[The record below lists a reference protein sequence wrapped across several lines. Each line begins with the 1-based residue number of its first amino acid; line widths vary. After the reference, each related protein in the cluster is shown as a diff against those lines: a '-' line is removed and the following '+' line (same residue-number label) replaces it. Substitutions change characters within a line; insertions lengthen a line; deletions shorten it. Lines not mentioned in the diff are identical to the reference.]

1 MMECAKLS
9 NQVSLFPYWNY
20 NIHLKYLIMKLP
32 LFILSLLLYSAA
44 YPQTLA
50 QRTEKTAIGSLETE
64 QTNGIVGEWEQ
75 QYTCF
80 DKNGNY
86 KLEAAEKKPSG
97 TKLGF
102 NWFLFKADG
111 SCLRDK
117 DIKFTGTYEIQEKNG
132 NKKLVIHGGDNL
144 RYTIYE
150 LTDKELILGAD
161 GAFMVFKR
169 K

>member
-1 MMECAKLS
+1 MMERAKLS
-9 NQVSLFPYWNY
+9 KRISLFTYWNY
-20 NIHLKYLIMKLP
+20 SIHLKYLIMKLS

-44 YPQTLA
+44 YPQTLGK
-50 QRTEKTAIGSLETE
+50 RTEKPTIGSLHTE

-86 KLEAAEKKPSG
+86 KLEPAEKKPSG

-117 DIKFTGTYEIQEKNG
+117 DIKFAGTYEIQEKNEK
-132 NKKLVIHGGDNL
+132 KKLVIHGGDNL
-144 RYTIYE
+144 RYTIDE

-161 GAFMVFKR
+161 GAFIVFKR

>member
-1 MMECAKLS
+1 MK
-9 NQVSLFPYWNY
+9 
-20 NIHLKYLIMKLP
+20 HLEICTAAVLIMLSCESNIEKITSEETLP
-32 LFILSLLLYSAA
+32 
-44 YPQTLA
+44 
-50 QRTEKTAIGSLETE
+50 GSIEMKQKNT
-64 QTNGIVGEWEQ
+64 IVGEWEQ

-86 KLEAAEKKPSG
+86 KLEPAEKKPSG

-102 NWFLFKADG
+102 NWFVFKADG

-117 DIKFTGTYEIQEKNG
+117 DIKFEGTYEIQEKNG

-144 RYTIYE
+144 RYTIDE
-150 LTDKELILGAD
+150 LNDKELILGAD
-161 GAFMVFKR
+161 GAFLVFKR